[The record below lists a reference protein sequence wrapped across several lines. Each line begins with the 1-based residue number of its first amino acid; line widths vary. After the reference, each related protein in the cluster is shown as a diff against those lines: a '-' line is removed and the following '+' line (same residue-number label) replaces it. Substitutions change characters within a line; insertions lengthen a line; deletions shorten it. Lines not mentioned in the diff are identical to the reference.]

1 MKRISGIWG
10 IVCLV
15 AGVIIFVVML
25 LLWGLGVWGPGN
37 RAGEGLLGGAM
48 GDMDRHFIEE
58 MIPHHEDAVAMAEL
72 ALTRAE
78 HAELRVLAENI
89 KRDQSREIEQMR
101 AWYRSWYGV
110 DVPTEQDSSRG
121 RMRGGFMGGGMMHDE
136 ADIQVLAA
144 APVFDKEFI
153 RQMIPHHQM
162 GVMMAQMVLAR
173 TNGPE
178 IEGLAR
184 SIIKTQTAEIEQMR
198 AWYRA
203 WYGG

>member
-37 RAGEGLLGGAM
+37 RAGEGLRGGAM

-72 ALTRAE
+72 ALARAE
-78 HAELRVLAENI
+78 HAELRLLAENI
-89 KRDQSREIEQMR
+89 KRDQSREIDQMR

-110 DVPTEQDSSRG
+110 DVPRKRTPP
-121 RMRGGFMGGGMMHDE
+121 
-136 ADIQVLAA
+136 VAA
-144 APVFDKEFI
+144 
-153 RQMIPHHQM
+153 
-162 GVMMAQMVLAR
+162 
-173 TNGPE
+173 
-178 IEGLAR
+178 
-184 SIIKTQTAEIEQMR
+184 
-198 AWYRA
+198 
-203 WYGG
+203 